1 MRELKDFLENI
12 RKYSPKIGELAMR
25 HTAEKSNLDPA
36 IVSAEIKK
44 RLVMAPQPNPFTG
57 EVDYE
62 GQSES
67 THEGNKFFSR
77 VICNFFIKVN
87 FI

>member
-67 THEGNKFFSR
+67 THEGKSLLL
-77 VICNFFIKVN
+77 VKCSA
-87 FI
+87 

>member
-1 MRELKDFLENI
+1 MGL
-12 RKYSPKIGELAMR
+12 KYSPKIGELAMR
-25 HTAEKSNLDPA
+25 HTAEKSNLDPT

-67 THEGNKFFSR
+67 THEGKM
-77 VICNFFIKVN
+77 
-87 FI
+87 